1 MSATTIVTVDYIFQ
15 DNTTYLNQENWQ
27 GFFGSSLPD
36 GFIGHPAVCPENSNI
51 CYVDP
56 KAFLNGLQV
65 LPEEPVLIAPITQS
79 EVNAI
84 YCLVYEYGLVQL
96 RKYANVSAS
105 VSDAVTEL
113 SYLLNNFSK
122 SISEVESYLRTKL
135 SLGNHVIPL
144 PVAYEIYGSGV
155 YDLGRA
161 LHQNNEEIY
170 AEYTESIYSA
180 EVATPR
186 CGILYQSGLAQI
198 YGGHRYDITLPS
210 GYPLSEYHLYPV
222 PAVSMDPATIYIANQ
237 TSGAV
242 TIKLPLSY
250 RDMYFDYMTDGTWTE
265 DSGYMT
271 YSLTAGSI
279 IAITSK
285 QVWQKYYQS
294 GGVNYPKSVYTISQF
309 VKSA

>member
-1 MSATTIVTVDYIFQ
+1 MSASTIVTIDYIFQ

-51 CYVDP
+51 CYVQP

-65 LPEEPVLIAPITQS
+65 LPDEQVGLPAITQS

-84 YCLVYEYGLVQL
+84 YCLIYEYGLIQL
-96 RKYANVSAS
+96 KKYTNVSAS
-105 VSDAVTEL
+105 VSDAVSEL
-113 SYLLNNFSK
+113 RNILIHFAGSL
-122 SISEVESYLRTKL
+122 SEVESYLRTKL

-170 AEYTESIYSA
+170 AEYTESA
-180 EVATPR
+180 LATEVATPF
-186 CGILYQSGLAQI
+186 CGNLFQSGLAQI

-222 PAVSMDPATIYIANQ
+222 PALSMDPATIYIANQ

-271 YSLTAGSI
+271 YSLTAGST

-285 QVWQKYYQS
+285 QVLQKTYQS